1 MPPMPAVRPIPGVT
15 PPRQARYQPLV
26 VVLAAV
32 AAGIVAD
39 RYGPLPLAA
48 WWLGALGAWA
58 AWWILWRCGRL
69 RIAAVAV
76 LLAAAATAASWHH
89 ARWYLFPADDLGQ
102 FARDA
107 SQPICVEVTALST
120 PRVVPPADAGPM
132 TFAKS
137 NDQVRM
143 EVELSAVRDGADWR
157 PASGRARLSVDGLLP
172 GIEAGDR
179 LRVFGHLTAP
189 SPPRNPG
196 EFDAAGHLRGD
207 RVRGQLRAAYSES
220 VTQLVAGGWWD
231 ARRWLER
238 IRGGGNRL
246 LAKYVGPAHSAIAAA
261 VLLGAREQLDP
272 GSHRDLRR
280 DRHRPPAGHF
290 AGVCPT
296 WVTLAGAVP
305 FSPGVL
311 PYAARNRLRRVR
323 IAVMI
328 RVIRTEAHFL
338 FYMLLVDAH
347 GGRCSAPVWWWPV
360 MCSVY
365 KVTGRRPLR
374 ANYSVDE
381 QQLHMVVLAAIPAR
395 SQRYCNP
402 DESGEGRS
410 SRFCAWFRRCWSL
423 LHECEVPPDYAADS
437 GAREQIRLLYRATTV
452 DPFGRVPRSIRS
464 ATGCAIVPAIR
475 LRPSNRDDAAGDG
488 PLPYFRTGRR
498 AGQIRCCGM
507 PMAGALLSGFVT
519 SPLGGAPR
527 RWPDLPAP
535 ACATAAGARRGDGGA
550 GTGPA
555 RPRRP
560 LPAAAA
566 GRRPPVGWTTSP
578 AASASGGLS
587 ASAAPPPSGTSN
599 LQGNGSSRSRTCRH
613 T

>member
-1 MPPMPAVRPIPGVT
+1 MPAVRPIPGVT

-246 LAKYVGPAHSAIAAA
+246 LAKYVGPAHAAIAAA
-261 VLLGAREQLDP
+261 VLLGAREQLDA
-272 GSHRDLRR
+272 
-280 DRHRPPAGHF
+280 DRTETFVETGTVHLLVIAGMHL
-290 AGVCPT
+290 GI
-296 WVTLAGAVP
+296 LAGAVLFVAGRLP
-305 FSPGVL
+305 LPRRWMLLGV
-311 PYAARNRLRRVR
+311 AGF
-323 IAVMI
+323 
-328 RVIRTEAHFL
+328 TL
-338 FYMLLVDAH
+338 FYMLLVDAQPPVVRAMVLVVVMC
-347 GGRCSAPVWWWPV
+347 GAACFGRRRWGTTRWPRRRWCCWPSIPSSCFAPV
-360 MCSVY
+360 
-365 KVTGRRPLR
+365 
-374 ANYSVDE
+374 
-381 QQLHMVVLAAIPAR
+381 R
-395 SQRYCNP
+395 SC
-402 DESGEGRS
+402 
-410 SRFCAWFRRCWSL
+410 RFCAW
-423 LHECEVPPDYAADS
+423 P
-437 GAREQIRLLYRATTV
+437 G
-452 DPFGRVPRSIRS
+452 
-464 ATGCAIVPAIR
+464 
-475 LRPSNRDDAAGDG
+475 
-488 PLPYFRTGRR
+488 
-498 AGQIRCCGM
+498 
-507 PMAGALLSGFVT
+507 
-519 SPLGGAPR
+519 
-527 RWPDLPAP
+527 
-535 ACATAAGARRGDGGA
+535 
-550 GTGPA
+550 
-555 RPRRP
+555 
-560 LPAAAA
+560 
-566 GRRPPVGWTTSP
+566 
-578 AASASGGLS
+578 
-587 ASAAPPPSGTSN
+587 
-599 LQGNGSSRSRTCRH
+599 
-613 T
+613 